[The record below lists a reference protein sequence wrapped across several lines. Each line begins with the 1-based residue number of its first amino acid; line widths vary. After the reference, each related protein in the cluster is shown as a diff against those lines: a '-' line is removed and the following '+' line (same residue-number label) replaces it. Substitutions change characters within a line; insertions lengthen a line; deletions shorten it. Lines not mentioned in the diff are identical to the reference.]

1 MARLSFLLVS
11 CLALLIGLVNA
22 SSAVIDL
29 IPKNFDKIVLKS
41 GKPALVEF
49 FAPWCGHCKNL
60 APVYEELAQAFA
72 FAEDKITIAK
82 VDADEHR
89 DLGKKYGV
97 QGFPTIKFFDGKSNK
112 PEEYNGGR
120 DLESL
125 SAFITEKTGIK
136 PRGPKKAPSKVQM
149 LTDSSFKETVG
160 GDKNVLVAFTA
171 PWCGRKLSILSSNKH
186 REKRHVAN
194 GISTT
199 DCKNLAPTWEKVAN
213 DFALEPDVVIAKVDC
228 EAENAKALAK
238 EQGITGY
245 PTIKFFPKG
254 SKEPVPY
261 EGGRSEQALV
271 DFINEKAGTHRT
283 VGGALDDKAG
293 TIPTLDSI
301 VSQYISQHNFNKL
314 VEEVKQA
321 SKDVQERY
329 AQYYVKVTEK
339 LSQSDAYVAKEFAR
353 LKKILEKGGLA
364 PEKVDDIVSRS
375 NILRQFLGVQ
385 EKAEK
390 AEEAEEVKKETKD
403 EL

>member
-136 PRGPKKAPSKVQM
+136 PRGPQKAPSKVQM

-171 PWCGRKLSILSSNKH
+171 PWCGH
-186 REKRHVAN
+186 
-194 GISTT
+194 
-199 DCKNLAPTWEKVAN
+199 CKNLAPTWEKVAN

-261 EGGRSEQALV
+261 EGGRSEQAFV

-301 VSQYISQHNFNKL
+301 VSQYISQQNFNKL

-321 SKDVQERY
+321 SKDLQERY

-390 AEEAEEVKKETKD
+390 TEEKETKD